1 MQSGSPPKTQ
11 SQKFTRSKSVVRWI
25 LVIAALA
32 LVMAG
37 LGAILYQGQ
46 RTHPWWEGTRDR
58 YFWAYLQLLI
68 VPTVLAIGAT
78 LFNLMHSE
86 RVRKAEEAQETR
98 EAKIEEDRREREIKA
113 QAAQRERELEVESQR
128 AQDEALQ
135 AYLDQISKLL
145 LDKQRPLQESR
156 EGEVVRTLARARTLT
171 VLNSLDGSRRRSV
184 LQFLYESDLII
195 KDRAVVNLKGAAL
208 SEARLSAAELST
220 ANLSEAALSGADLSA
235 ADLRGIDLSEAALN
249 QADLSAANL
258 HEANLYGADL
268 LQADLSAANLHKVDM
283 TEADL
288 LKAHL
293 SAANLHKANLSG
305 ADLRE
310 AKLSRANLHESI
322 LSRVDLRGADLR
334 EANLHKANLSG
345 AYLNGANLGRADLR
359 EVALRGATLEGAL
372 GIANEE
378 LQQQACTLE
387 DTTMPNGQKYED
399 WIKTYKDGHGE
410 DGENSGL
417 S

>member
-1 MQSGSPPKTQ
+1 MQSESSQSSQPEMYTGS
-11 SQKFTRSKSVVRWI
+11 RSLLARV
-25 LVIAALA
+25 LVISSALA
-32 LVMAG
+32 LIGVVGVIIYGHTASRAEWVG
-37 LGAILYQGQ
+37 VS
-46 RTHPWWEGTRDR
+46 DKD
-58 YFWAYLQLLI
+58 FWDYLKLLI
-68 VPTVLAIGAT
+68 VPTAIAFGVAVL
-78 LFNLMHSE
+78 NWMQSE
-86 RVRKAEEAQETR
+86 RARKARIVQEASERKAEAD
-98 EAKIEEDRREREIKA
+98 IREREREA
-113 QAAQRERELEVESQR
+113 QTAQRERELEVENQR

-135 AYLDQISKLL
+135 AYLDQISRLL

-156 EGEVVRTLARARTLT
+156 EGEVVRTVARARTLT
-171 VLNSLDGSRRRSV
+171 ALNRLDGSRRRSV
-184 LQFLYESDLII
+184 LQFLYESGLII
-195 KDRAVVNLKGAAL
+195 KDRAVVDLKGAAL

-249 QADLSAANL
+249 EADLSAANL

-268 LQADLSAANLHKVDM
+268 LEADLSAANLHKADM
-283 TEADL
+283 TAADL
-288 LKAHL
+288 LKAYL

-310 AKLSRANLHESI
+310 AKLSRANLHEAI
-322 LSRVDLRGADLR
+322 LSSVDLRGADLS

-359 EVALRGATLEGAL
+359 EVALRGATVEGAL

-378 LQQQACTLE
+378 LQQQAFTLE
-387 DTTMPNGQKYED
+387 GTTMPNGQKYED
-399 WIKTYKDGHGE
+399 WIKTYEDGHGE
-410 DGENSGL
+410 DVGNIGL